1 MSTMKDKLANSV
13 RQAKSGARPA
23 AEPSGTATRAPEAP
37 ATAAEPTAPAATPVA
52 SKPAAAATI
61 AADKRAPADTQNPKP
76 STKELFPRRVWPD

>member
-23 AEPSGTATRAPEAP
+23 AQPSHPDTNAPEAP
-37 ATAAEPTAPAATPVA
+37 ATSAAPAAPE
-52 SKPAAAATI
+52 PAAAADITGG
-61 AADKRAPADTQNPKP
+61 RRTSADTQNPTP